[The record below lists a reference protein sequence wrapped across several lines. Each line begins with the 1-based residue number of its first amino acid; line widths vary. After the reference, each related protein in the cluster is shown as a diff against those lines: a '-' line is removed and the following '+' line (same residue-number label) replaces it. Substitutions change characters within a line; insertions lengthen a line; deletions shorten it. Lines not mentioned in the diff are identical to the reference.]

1 MPQLPRL
8 VLALALAAAP
18 LAACSPDPSAPKPVR
33 STGTPAVGGPFQ
45 LVDQTGAPRT
55 EAMLKGRWTAV
66 FFGFTACPDVCPT
79 TLQALAAAKEKLG
92 PKGDALQVALITV
105 DPERDTPEAL
115 KSYLESDAFPRG
127 TVGLTGTPEQVAA
140 TLKAYRVYARKVAQG
155 DDYTMDHSNVIY
167 LMNPQ
172 GELARPLSYG
182 QTPEQMAE
190 LIRAAMREG

>member
-1 MPQLPRL
+1 MLR
-8 VLALALAAAP
+8 ALALVFAVSAAS
-18 LAACSPDPSAPKPVR
+18 LAGCSPDPSAPKPVR
-33 STGTPAVGGPFQ
+33 STGTASVGGPFQ
-45 LVDQTGAPRT
+45 LVDQTGAART
-55 EAMLKGRWTAV
+55 EAMLKGKWSLV

-79 TLQALAAAKEKLG
+79 TLQQLQDAKTRLG
-92 PKGDALQVALITV
+92 GAGEAVQVVLVTV